1 MRGQDQC
8 ERVTDLP
15 VPSHQTVIQQTLLPT
30 GTKNILS
37 ITKTLRNIVDHL
49 YDYPSSKDSISS
61 IILI

>member
-30 GTKNILS
+30 GSNNMLL
-37 ITKTLRNIVDHL
+37 ITKTLGNIVDRLH
-49 YDYPSSKDSISS
+49 DYPCNKDSI
-61 IILI
+61 LQ